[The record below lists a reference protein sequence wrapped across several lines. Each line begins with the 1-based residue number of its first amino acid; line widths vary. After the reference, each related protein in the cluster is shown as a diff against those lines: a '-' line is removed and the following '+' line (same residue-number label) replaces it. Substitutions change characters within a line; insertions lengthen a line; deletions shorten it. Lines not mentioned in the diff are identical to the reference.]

1 MKTSLTAA
9 RHERP
14 KHRLSA
20 LISLLL
26 ALLLAACGQRGP
38 LYLPEPAPSDAGTP
52 ATEVTTGEAVDGEEE
67 EGDGEAAAD
76 ETTT

>member
-14 KHRLSA
+14 KHRPGA

-38 LYLPEPAPSDAGTP
+38 LYLPDPAPSDAGTP
-52 ATEVTTGEAVDGEEE
+52 ATGGTAREAVDGEEE
-67 EGDGEAAAD
+67 EGDGKAAPD
-76 ETTT
+76 ETET